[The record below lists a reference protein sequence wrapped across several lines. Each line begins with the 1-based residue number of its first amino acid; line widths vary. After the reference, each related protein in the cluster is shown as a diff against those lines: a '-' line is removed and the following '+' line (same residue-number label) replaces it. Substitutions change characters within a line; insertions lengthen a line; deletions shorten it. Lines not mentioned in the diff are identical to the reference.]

1 MKRPAICLVIL
12 YTLGVVLYAGNS
24 WSEERLPVAAQMTTD
39 LAGNTAAVAVPS
51 VYRLVIQSKNKSG
64 TAFLHKS
71 GVMITAAH
79 VVEGCSPV
87 DVIAIDANG
96 QKTNILNII
105 ANVNL
110 DLAILKPE
118 KKVDSPALQISVDE
132 KFSIGLQV
140 STWGYPAGYNGGP
153 PLLMSGYLS
162 GIDREKTTEGKLIP
176 RWVVNAAF
184 NNGNSGGPLIDIEKG
199 TVIGVVS
206 SKLAPIPHDIEIAL
220 EALKNQKSGLI
231 YIAKKPDGTE
241 LNLTEAQIVEM
252 VLQYLRSQTQLVIG
266 YAVMLND
273 LRTFLKEQHI
283 DP

>member
-1 MKRPAICLVIL
+1 MQRLFICLVL
-12 YTLGVVLYAGNS
+12 LCALGVVLYADNS
-24 WSEERLPVAAQMTTD
+24 WSKESLPVAAQMTTD

-51 VYRLVIQSKNKSG
+51 VYRIVIPSKNKSG

-79 VVEGCSPV
+79 VVEGCLPA
-87 DVIAIDANG
+87 DVIAIGANG
-96 QKTNILNII
+96 QKINILNIV

-110 DLAILKPE
+110 DLAILKPGQ
-118 KKVDSPALQISVDE
+118 KVDSPALQISVDE

-140 STWGYPAGYNGGP
+140 STWGYPAGYTGGS

-162 GIDREKTTEGKLIP
+162 GVDRQKTTEGKIIP

-206 SKLAPIPHDIEIAL
+206 SKLAPIPPEIESAL
-220 EALKNQKSGLI
+220 EALKNQKSGFS
-231 YIAKKPDGTE
+231 YSAKKPDGTE
-241 LNLTEAQIVEM
+241 LPFSEAQVVEM

-273 LRTFLKEQHI
+273 LQTFLKEQHI

>member
-1 MKRPAICLVIL
+1 MQRLAACLVL
-12 YTLGVVLYAGNS
+12 LCALGLVFSTGDSLADEG
-24 WSEERLPVAAQMTTD
+24 LPVAAQMTTD
-39 LAGNTAAVAVPS
+39 LAGNTASVAVPS
-51 VYRLVIQSKNKSG
+51 VYRLVIPSKNRSG

-79 VVEGCSPV
+79 VVEGCSPAE
-87 DVIAIDANG
+87 VIAVDANG
-96 QKTNILNII
+96 HKTSILNITS
-105 ANVNL
+105 NVNL
-110 DLAILKPE
+110 DLAILEPGQKPAA
-118 KKVDSPALQISVDE
+118 SALQISVDE

-140 STWGYPAGYNGGP
+140 STWGYPAGYSGGP

-162 GIDREKTTEGKLIP
+162 GIDRQRTTEGKIIP

-206 SKLAPIPHDIEIAL
+206 SKLAPIPSEIESAL
-220 EALKNQKSGLI
+220 EALKTQKAGFG
-231 YIAKKPDGTE
+231 YTAKKPDGTE
-241 LNLTEAQIVEM
+241 LHFSEAQVVEK

-273 LRTFLKEQHI
+273 LRTFLKEQRI